1 MWVDI
6 VAWFQSPG
14 GARVLQTA
22 IIPAL
27 AILVAGLLAAAI
39 ARSAVRATLRRA
51 ERTEATSAV
60 AALVSAARA
69 AADSEG
75 DPISRRRIARLRSEA
90 DVRTRLLPLPGAA
103 LAADWASARIDA
115 LQDRPADDAS
125 GTQVGEL
132 RDGLVQ
138 WVSAPKRARRL
149 FSATPAPKSPAA
161 TPAAPAAQPA
171 TAADSALSPAPAPA
185 APAAQPSA
193 EAEPAAP
200 AQPTPATEHERFAPP
215 AAAPNRAPQAES
227 AEAPEPE
234 PAAAASAP
242 VESVPAWQ
250 RTRTVERLQQERGR
264 TRGAE
269 TPAPEAEPEASPST
283 APVLQQHP
291 HRAGGAPAADS
302 DEAVRLEA
310 HLQARHARPVEPPA
324 TGAVPAA
331 PPAQTPAQTQATPAP
346 AWLDNYDDEAQVTQN
361 LDLKTPPPVAASA
374 VRDRGKGE
382 DLVPRS

>member
-161 TPAAPAAQPA
+161 TPAAPAAE
-171 TAADSALSPAPAPA
+171 
-185 APAAQPSA
+185 PSA

-200 AQPTPATEHERFAPP
+200 AQPTPVTEHERFAPP
-215 AAAPNRAPQAES
+215 AAEPVRAPQAES